1 MLPRPLRLGLVLL
14 LLGASPANAADPV
27 TLAGAGKEEA
37 LSVAALRAL
46 PAETLTVTYAT
57 AKGPERARFTGP
69 RLWDLLVARGLVDT
83 DPHRA
88 LLRSVI
94 VVTAGDGYRL
104 VLAAA
109 DLAPDLGDAPILLAH
124 TREGEPLATARAP
137 RLVVPGDRRGARQ
150 MFDVARIEVRVL
162 DAPPSPPA
170 STQENTP

>member
-1 MLPRPLRLGLVLL
+1 MLPRPLRLGLILL

-27 TLAGAGKEEA
+27 TLAGASKEET
-37 LSVAALRAL
+37 LSLAALRAL

-57 AKGPERARFTGP
+57 SKGSERARFTGP
-69 RLWDLLVARGLVDT
+69 RLWDILTAQGLIDT
-83 DPHRA
+83 DSHRA

-94 VVTAGDGYRL
+94 VITAGDGYAL

-109 DLAPDLGDAPILLAH
+109 DLAPDLGDAPVLLALA
-124 TREGEPLATARAP
+124 REGEPLHAGRTP

-170 STQENTP
+170 ATKENTP